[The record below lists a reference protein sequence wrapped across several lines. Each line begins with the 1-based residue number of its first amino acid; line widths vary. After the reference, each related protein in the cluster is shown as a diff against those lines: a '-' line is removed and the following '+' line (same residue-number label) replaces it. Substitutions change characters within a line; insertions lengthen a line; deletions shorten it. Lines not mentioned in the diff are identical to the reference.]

1 MKIYKRNQ
9 GQFNLILGHMCPY
22 NLENNKTKLSYLLD
36 AIGQKIYNVIGDYMT
51 IKEKREKLNITQSKL
66 AELIGVSSRTIRR
79 YENGEIDKFKEKYIL
94 DFLDAHIKIS
104 ETHGILKKDDI
115 IKGLKEVSKKYE
127 IEFVYLFG
135 SYAKGKASPVSDV
148 DLLIK
153 TSERGLN
160 YFGLIEDIRTTLN
173 KKIDAINLD
182 DLTNNKDLLNDILK
196 EGIKIYG

>member
-1 MKIYKRNQ
+1 M
-9 GQFNLILGHMCPY
+9 F
-22 NLENNKTKLSYLLD
+22 
-36 AIGQKIYNVIGDYMT
+36 YNVVGDRMT

-79 YENGEIDKFKEKYIL
+79 YENGMIDKFKEKYIL
-94 DFLDAHIKIS
+94 DFLNDLNKVD

-115 IKGLKEVSKKYE
+115 VKGISEVANKYK
-127 IEFVYLFG
+127 IDFVYLFG
-135 SYAKGKASPVSDV
+135 SYSKDNANPLSDV

-160 YFGLIEDIRTTLN
+160 YFGLIEEIRTTLN
-173 KKIDAINLD
+173 KKIDAISLD

-196 EGIKIYG
+196 EGVKIYG

>member
-36 AIGQKIYNVIGDYMT
+36 TIGQKIYNVIGDYMT